1 MLNLLLKLLALR
13 PLLSMAVFGV
23 PVLTLIAIAFFSVLA
38 VKLIVVV
45 SLSIALVVWLFRRNN
60 DT

>member
-45 SLSIALVVWLFRRNN
+45 SLSIALVVWLYRRNN

>member
-1 MLNLLLKLLALR
+1 VLNLLLKLLALR

-60 DT
+60 DS

>member
-23 PVLTLIAIAFFSVLA
+23 PILSLIAIVFFSVLA
-38 VKLIVVV
+38 IKLIILV
-45 SLSIALVVWLFRRNN
+45 SLSIAVVVWLFRRNN
-60 DT
+60 DH

>member
-60 DT
+60 DS

>member
-1 MLNLLLKLLALR
+1 VLNLLLKLLALR

-45 SLSIALVVWLFRRNN
+45 SLSIALVVWLYRRNN

>member
-1 MLNLLLKLLALR
+1 VLNLLLKLLALR

-38 VKLIVVV
+38 VKLIVIV
-45 SLSIALVVWLFRRNN
+45 SLSIALVVWLSRRNH